1 MILVDVN
8 VLVYACRRD
17 AQRHGEFKAW
27 LSETLGGAEAVGI
40 APESLA
46 AVIRITTHA
55 RIWKAPL
62 TLEQALA
69 FTTAVRSA
77 PTVVPVLPGPNHWR
91 LFETLCKESGVRGN
105 LVSDAWIAALAIEQG
120 CTLMTTDRD
129 FARFR
134 GLRSEHPLSDA

>member
-17 AQRHGEFKAW
+17 AVRHNEYKAW
-27 LSETLGGAEAVGI
+27 LTEALGGAQAVGI

-46 AVIRITTHA
+46 AVIRITTHP
-55 RIWKAPL
+55 RVWKTPL
-62 TLEQALA
+62 TTEQA
-69 FTTAVRSA
+69 FTFAEAVRAAPTAV
-77 PTVVPVLPGPNHWR
+77 PVFPGADHWR
-91 LFETLCKESGVRGN
+91 VFTALCKESGAKGS

-120 CTLMTTDRD
+120 CTLVTTDRD

-134 GLRSEHPLSDA
+134 GLRTEHPLGN